1 MTTETA
7 HHEAH
12 SEKQH
17 AALSSL
23 FWALFLTLIK
33 LGAGLATN
41 SLGILSEAL
50 HSSLDLVAAGITFFA
65 VRVAA
70 RPADETH
77 PYGYGKIENLSAL
90 AETVLLLVTCGWIV
104 HEAVN
109 RLFFD
114 APEITP
120 SWWGVIIILISLL
133 VDVNRAAMLR
143 RVAQKHKSQALE
155 ADALHFTTD
164 IWSSG
169 VVLVGLLC
177 VQASEYLPADSP
189 FRGILHMADAIAAL
203 FVSGIV
209 VVVGFRLSRR
219 AVTMLLDGGGK
230 EHSEALEQALA
241 KQLPLCRVRRLRVR
255 ESGADVFMDITIEA
269 PATLRLDAAHDVS
282 CVIEDIAHEIVP
294 SADITVHVEPAQEE
308 TESMLQLVRTVAAA
322 HKLSVHNL
330 ILSEQSGGLLVFLH
344 VEASPDMTLRE
355 AHEYVVMFEKALGK
369 RLNTTRIE
377 THIEPEDRLCAPENA
392 LPFDAD
398 LHYVRAAVDSILPEF
413 PMVSNVHDLR
423 LTHMGGTPLVSFH
436 CIIDGDLS
444 LAVAHDVATDM
455 ERRLRTCAPK
465 LDRILIH
472 TDPSALI
479 VMPEER

>member
-241 KQLPLCRVRRLRVR
+241 KQLPLCRETPEIHQVVAAVGLVLLLR
-255 ESGADVFMDITIEA
+255 
-269 PATLRLDAAHDVS
+269 
-282 CVIEDIAHEIVP
+282 
-294 SADITVHVEPAQEE
+294 SADGGELFAPHLVEEHLPAGMPAFLRPGEAQ
-308 TESMLQLVRTVAAA
+308 QIPVQP
-322 HKLSVHNL
+322 L
-330 ILSEQSGGLLVFLH
+330 ILHLSSPPIPARSGRLEIGT
-344 VEASPDMTLRE
+344 APGT
-355 AHEYVVMFEKALGK
+355 AHPG
-369 RLNTTRIE
+369 R
-377 THIEPEDRLCAPENA
+377 
-392 LPFDAD
+392 
-398 LHYVRAAVDSILPEF
+398 
-413 PMVSNVHDLR
+413 
-423 LTHMGGTPLVSFH
+423 
-436 CIIDGDLS
+436 
-444 LAVAHDVATDM
+444 
-455 ERRLRTCAPK
+455 
-465 LDRILIH
+465 
-472 TDPSALI
+472 
-479 VMPEER
+479 

>member
-120 SWWGVIIILISLL
+120 SWWGVIIILISL
-133 VDVNRAAMLR
+133 M
-143 RVAQKHKSQALE
+143 KALQ
-155 ADALHFTTD
+155 FF
-164 IWSSG
+164 
-169 VVLVGLLC
+169 
-177 VQASEYLPADSP
+177 P
-189 FRGILHMADAIAAL
+189 
-203 FVSGIV
+203 
-209 VVVGFRLSRR
+209 
-219 AVTMLLDGGGK
+219 
-230 EHSEALEQALA
+230 
-241 KQLPLCRVRRLRVR
+241 VRKK
-255 ESGADVFMDITIEA
+255 D
-269 PATLRLDAAHDVS
+269 
-282 CVIEDIAHEIVP
+282 
-294 SADITVHVEPAQEE
+294 
-308 TESMLQLVRTVAAA
+308 QLVLRPRRCDIDQFLIIFEPVISSISSPVA
-322 HKLSVHNL
+322 
-330 ILSEQSGGLLVFLH
+330 
-344 VEASPDMTLRE
+344 
-355 AHEYVVMFEKALGK
+355 
-369 RLNTTRIE
+369 
-377 THIEPEDRLCAPENA
+377 
-392 LPFDAD
+392 
-398 LHYVRAAVDSILPEF
+398 
-413 PMVSNVHDLR
+413 
-423 LTHMGGTPLVSFH
+423 
-436 CIIDGDLS
+436 
-444 LAVAHDVATDM
+444 
-455 ERRLRTCAPK
+455 
-465 LDRILIH
+465 
-472 TDPSALI
+472 
-479 VMPEER
+479 

>member
-109 RLFFD
+109 WLFFD

-143 RVAQKHKSQALE
+143 RVAQKH
-155 ADALHFTTD
+155 
-164 IWSSG
+164 
-169 VVLVGLLC
+169 
-177 VQASEYLPADSP
+177 
-189 FRGILHMADAIAAL
+189 
-203 FVSGIV
+203 
-209 VVVGFRLSRR
+209 
-219 AVTMLLDGGGK
+219 
-230 EHSEALEQALA
+230 
-241 KQLPLCRVRRLRVR
+241 
-255 ESGADVFMDITIEA
+255 
-269 PATLRLDAAHDVS
+269 
-282 CVIEDIAHEIVP
+282 
-294 SADITVHVEPAQEE
+294 
-308 TESMLQLVRTVAAA
+308 
-322 HKLSVHNL
+322 
-330 ILSEQSGGLLVFLH
+330 
-344 VEASPDMTLRE
+344 
-355 AHEYVVMFEKALGK
+355 
-369 RLNTTRIE
+369 
-377 THIEPEDRLCAPENA
+377 
-392 LPFDAD
+392 
-398 LHYVRAAVDSILPEF
+398 
-413 PMVSNVHDLR
+413 
-423 LTHMGGTPLVSFH
+423 
-436 CIIDGDLS
+436 
-444 LAVAHDVATDM
+444 
-455 ERRLRTCAPK
+455 
-465 LDRILIH
+465 
-472 TDPSALI
+472 
-479 VMPEER
+479 

>member
-189 FRGILHMADAIAAL
+189 FRSILHMADAIAAL

-209 VVVGFRLSRR
+209 VVVGFPPGR
-219 AVTMLLDGGGK
+219 D
-230 EHSEALEQALA
+230 H
-241 KQLPLCRVRRLRVR
+241 
-255 ESGADVFMDITIEA
+255 
-269 PATLRLDAAHDVS
+269 AA
-282 CVIEDIAHEIVP
+282 
-294 SADITVHVEPAQEE
+294 
-308 TESMLQLVRTVAAA
+308 
-322 HKLSVHNL
+322 
-330 ILSEQSGGLLVFLH
+330 
-344 VEASPDMTLRE
+344 
-355 AHEYVVMFEKALGK
+355 
-369 RLNTTRIE
+369 
-377 THIEPEDRLCAPENA
+377 
-392 LPFDAD
+392 
-398 LHYVRAAVDSILPEF
+398 
-413 PMVSNVHDLR
+413 
-423 LTHMGGTPLVSFH
+423 
-436 CIIDGDLS
+436 
-444 LAVAHDVATDM
+444 
-455 ERRLRTCAPK
+455 
-465 LDRILIH
+465 
-472 TDPSALI
+472 
-479 VMPEER
+479 

>member
-1 MTTETA
+1 M
-7 HHEAH
+7 
-12 SEKQH
+12 
-17 AALSSL
+17 
-23 FWALFLTLIK
+23 
-33 LGAGLATN
+33 
-41 SLGILSEAL
+41 
-50 HSSLDLVAAGITFFA
+50 TFFA

-90 AETVLLLVTCGWIV
+90 AETVLRRHLRLDRARSRQPALLRRPRN
-104 HEAVN
+104 H
-109 RLFFD
+109 
-114 APEITP
+114 P

-169 VVLVGLLC
+169 RARRPALRAG
-177 VQASEYLPADSP
+177 QRIPSGGQPLPEH
-189 FRGILHMADAIAAL
+189 LHMADAIAAL

-255 ESGADVFMDITIEA
+255 ESGADVFMDITVEA

-377 THIEPEDRLCAPENA
+377 THIEPEDRLCTPENA

-444 LAVAHDVATDM
+444 LAAAHDVATDM

>member
-177 VQASEYLPADSP
+177 VQASEYLPADSS

-209 VVVGFRLSRR
+209 V
-219 AVTMLLDGGGK
+219 AVSYTHLT
-230 EHSEALEQALA
+230 
-241 KQLPLCRVRRLRVR
+241 LP
-255 ESGADVFMDITIEA
+255 TT
-269 PATLRLDAAHDVS
+269 P
-282 CVIEDIAHEIVP
+282 
-294 SADITVHVEPAQEE
+294 
-308 TESMLQLVRTVAAA
+308 
-322 HKLSVHNL
+322 
-330 ILSEQSGGLLVFLH
+330 
-344 VEASPDMTLRE
+344 
-355 AHEYVVMFEKALGK
+355 YV
-369 RLNTTRIE
+369 
-377 THIEPEDRLCAPENA
+377 
-392 LPFDAD
+392 
-398 LHYVRAAVDSILPEF
+398 
-413 PMVSNVHDLR
+413 
-423 LTHMGGTPLVSFH
+423 
-436 CIIDGDLS
+436 
-444 LAVAHDVATDM
+444 
-455 ERRLRTCAPK
+455 
-465 LDRILIH
+465 
-472 TDPSALI
+472 
-479 VMPEER
+479 

>member
-1 MTTETA
+1 MTTETT

-169 VVLVGLLC
+169 VVLVAC
-177 VQASEYLPADSP
+177 FACRPANT
-189 FRGILHMADAIAAL
+189 FRRTAL
-203 FVSGIV
+203 
-209 VVVGFRLSRR
+209 
-219 AVTMLLDGGGK
+219 
-230 EHSEALEQALA
+230 
-241 KQLPLCRVRRLRVR
+241 
-255 ESGADVFMDITIEA
+255 SGAFCIWRTPSPRCSFRA
-269 PATLRLDAAHDVS
+269 SSSLWASGSPAG
-282 CVIEDIAHEIVP
+282 P
-294 SADITVHVEPAQEE
+294 
-308 TESMLQLVRTVAAA
+308 
-322 HKLSVHNL
+322 
-330 ILSEQSGGLLVFLH
+330 
-344 VEASPDMTLRE
+344 
-355 AHEYVVMFEKALGK
+355 
-369 RLNTTRIE
+369 
-377 THIEPEDRLCAPENA
+377 
-392 LPFDAD
+392 
-398 LHYVRAAVDSILPEF
+398 
-413 PMVSNVHDLR
+413 
-423 LTHMGGTPLVSFH
+423 
-436 CIIDGDLS
+436 
-444 LAVAHDVATDM
+444 
-455 ERRLRTCAPK
+455 
-465 LDRILIH
+465 
-472 TDPSALI
+472 
-479 VMPEER
+479 

>member
-169 VVLVGLLC
+169 VVLSAC
-177 VQASEYLPADSP
+177 FACRPANT
-189 FRGILHMADAIAAL
+189 FRRTAL
-203 FVSGIV
+203 
-209 VVVGFRLSRR
+209 
-219 AVTMLLDGGGK
+219 
-230 EHSEALEQALA
+230 
-241 KQLPLCRVRRLRVR
+241 
-255 ESGADVFMDITIEA
+255 SGAFCIWRTPSPRCSFRA
-269 PATLRLDAAHDVS
+269 SSSLWASGSPAG
-282 CVIEDIAHEIVP
+282 P
-294 SADITVHVEPAQEE
+294 
-308 TESMLQLVRTVAAA
+308 
-322 HKLSVHNL
+322 
-330 ILSEQSGGLLVFLH
+330 
-344 VEASPDMTLRE
+344 
-355 AHEYVVMFEKALGK
+355 
-369 RLNTTRIE
+369 
-377 THIEPEDRLCAPENA
+377 
-392 LPFDAD
+392 
-398 LHYVRAAVDSILPEF
+398 
-413 PMVSNVHDLR
+413 
-423 LTHMGGTPLVSFH
+423 
-436 CIIDGDLS
+436 
-444 LAVAHDVATDM
+444 
-455 ERRLRTCAPK
+455 
-465 LDRILIH
+465 
-472 TDPSALI
+472 
-479 VMPEER
+479 

>member
-1 MTTETA
+1 MTTATA

-120 SWWGVIIILISLL
+120 SWWGVGIILVSLL

-169 VVLVGLLC
+169 VVLIGLLC

-255 ESGADVFMDITIEA
+255 ESGADVFMDITVEA

-308 TESMLQLVRTVAAA
+308 TESVFQLVRTVAAA
-322 HKLSVHNL
+322 YKLSVHNL

-377 THIEPEDRLCAPENA
+377 THIEPEDRLCAQEKT

-413 PMVSNVHDLR
+413 PMVANVHDLR
-423 LTHMGGTPLVSFH
+423 LTHMGGTPPVCFH
-436 CIIDGDLS
+436 CSIDGKFS
-444 LAVAHDVATDM
+444 LAAAHEIATDM
-455 ERRLRTCAPK
+455 ERRLRTCAP
-465 LDRILIH
+465 
-472 TDPSALI
+472 
-479 VMPEER
+479 

>member
-189 FRGILHMADAIAAL
+189 FRSILHMADAIAAL

-219 AVTMLLDGGGK
+219 AATYCTPFSASSSFKM
-230 EHSEALEQALA
+230 ALA
-241 KQLPLCRVRRLRVR
+241 RCTTF
-255 ESGADVFMDITIEA
+255 SGS
-269 PATLRLDAAHDVS
+269 PA
-282 CVIEDIAHEIVP
+282 
-294 SADITVHVEPAQEE
+294 
-308 TESMLQLVRTVAAA
+308 
-322 HKLSVHNL
+322 
-330 ILSEQSGGLLVFLH
+330 
-344 VEASPDMTLRE
+344 
-355 AHEYVVMFEKALGK
+355 
-369 RLNTTRIE
+369 
-377 THIEPEDRLCAPENA
+377 
-392 LPFDAD
+392 
-398 LHYVRAAVDSILPEF
+398 
-413 PMVSNVHDLR
+413 
-423 LTHMGGTPLVSFH
+423 
-436 CIIDGDLS
+436 S
-444 LAVAHDVATDM
+444 LAT
-455 ERRLRTCAPK
+455 
-465 LDRILIH
+465 
-472 TDPSALI
+472 S
-479 VMPEER
+479 MP

>member
-1 MTTETA
+1 MTTDILHTD
-7 HHEAH
+7 AH
-12 SEKQH
+12 SEKTH
-17 AALSSL
+17 AALASL

-70 RPADETH
+70 RPADDTH
-77 PYGYGKIENLSAL
+77 PYGYGKVENLSAL

-109 RLFFD
+109 RLFFE

-120 SWWGVIIILISLL
+120 SWWGVVIILISLL

-143 RVAQKHKSQALE
+143 RVAKKHKSQALE

-169 VVLVGLLC
+169 VVLIGLLC
-177 VQASEYLPADSP
+177 VQVSVYLPEGSL
-189 FRGILHMADAIAAL
+189 FRTVLHMADAIAAL

-209 VVVGFRLSRR
+209 VLVGFRLSCR
-219 AVTMLLDGGGK
+219 AVTTLLDGGGK
-230 EHSEALEQALA
+230 EHSEALEQAIV
-241 KQLPLCRVRRLRVR
+241 KQLPLCHVRRLRVR
-255 ESGADVFMDITIEA
+255 ESGADVFMDITVEA
-269 PATLRLDAAHDVS
+269 PSMLRLDAAHDVS

-294 SADITVHVEPAQEE
+294 TADITVHVEPAREE
-308 TESMLQLVRTVAAA
+308 TESMLQLVRAVATA
-322 HKLSVHNL
+322 HDLAVHNL
-330 ILSEQSGGLLVFLH
+330 ILSEQEEGLLVFLH
-344 VEASPDMTLRE
+344 VEAAPDMSLRN
-355 AHEYVVMFEKALGK
+355 AHEQVVLFEKALAK

-377 THIEPEDRLCAPENA
+377 THIEPEDRISETNQTP
-392 LPFDAD
+392 PIDAD
-398 LHYVRAAVDSILPEF
+398 LYYVRAAVDSILPEF

-444 LAVAHDVATDM
+444 IAAAHDIATDM

-472 TDPSALI
+472 TDPSPLI
-479 VMPEER
+479 VMPAAK

>member
-155 ADALHFTTD
+155 ADALHLVLRSRARRPALRAGQR
-164 IWSSG
+164 IPSG
-169 VVLVGLLC
+169 G
-177 VQASEYLPADSP
+177 QPLPEHFAYGG
-189 FRGILHMADAIAAL
+189 RH
-203 FVSGIV
+203 
-209 VVVGFRLSRR
+209 RR
-219 AVTMLLDGGGK
+219 AVRFGHRRRCG
-230 EHSEALEQALA
+230 
-241 KQLPLCRVRRLRVR
+241 LP
-255 ESGADVFMDITIEA
+255 
-269 PATLRLDAAHDVS
+269 
-282 CVIEDIAHEIVP
+282 
-294 SADITVHVEPAQEE
+294 
-308 TESMLQLVRTVAAA
+308 
-322 HKLSVHNL
+322 
-330 ILSEQSGGLLVFLH
+330 
-344 VEASPDMTLRE
+344 
-355 AHEYVVMFEKALGK
+355 
-369 RLNTTRIE
+369 
-377 THIEPEDRLCAPENA
+377 A
-392 LPFDAD
+392 LPPGRD
-398 LHYVRAAVDSILPEF
+398 HAA
-413 PMVSNVHDLR
+413 
-423 LTHMGGTPLVSFH
+423 
-436 CIIDGDLS
+436 
-444 LAVAHDVATDM
+444 
-455 ERRLRTCAPK
+455 
-465 LDRILIH
+465 
-472 TDPSALI
+472 
-479 VMPEER
+479 